1 MGTKHSSYGTLA
13 NIYDG
18 ALTLTG
24 FKRGIENFL
33 DRIDFNLPKGAKIL
47 DAGTGTG
54 LVALYLAKRFPD
66 SEIIATDIDTR
77 MLLELKRLLRE
88 ERAKNVSFFQN
99 DLNNP
104 FEIRA
109 LCEVKTNILQENSFD
124 AIFVSAALEHVDV
137 PKTIPQIANLLKP
150 GGTFL
155 NLGMKKGA
163 ASAVFGMVYKFKEYS
178 PDEIRRICGKSGLT
192 DIQLKKLSTKD
203 FPANLSRVAVIA
215 RKPA

>member
-18 ALTLTG
+18 VLTLTG

-192 DIQLKKLSTKD
+192 DIQLKKLSAKD

>member
-18 ALTLTG
+18 VLTLTG

-155 NLGMKKGA
+155 NLGMKKAA

>member
-18 ALTLTG
+18 VLTLTG

-109 LCEVKTNILQENSFD
+109 LGAFKTNILQENSFD
-124 AIFVSAALEHVDV
+124 AIFVSAALEHVDIG
-137 PKTIPQIANLLKP
+137 KTIPQLAALLKP
-150 GGTFL
+150 GGVFL

>member
-18 ALTLTG
+18 VLTLTG

>member
-18 ALTLTG
+18 VLTLTG

-88 ERAKNVSFFQN
+88 ERAKTVSFFQN

>member
-18 ALTLTG
+18 VLTLTG

-163 ASAVFGMVYKFKEYS
+163 ASAVFG
-178 PDEIRRICGKSGLT
+178 
-192 DIQLKKLSTKD
+192 
-203 FPANLSRVAVIA
+203 
-215 RKPA
+215 

>member
-18 ALTLTG
+18 VLTLTG

-88 ERAKNVSFFQN
+88 ERAKNVS
-99 DLNNP
+99 
-104 FEIRA
+104 RSMR
-109 LCEVKTNILQENSFD
+109 VSMSV
-124 AIFVSAALEHVDV
+124 AIIS
-137 PKTIPQIANLLKP
+137 
-150 GGTFL
+150 
-155 NLGMKKGA
+155 
-163 ASAVFGMVYKFKEYS
+163 
-178 PDEIRRICGKSGLT
+178 
-192 DIQLKKLSTKD
+192 
-203 FPANLSRVAVIA
+203 
-215 RKPA
+215 

>member
-18 ALTLTG
+18 VLTLTG

-66 SEIIATDIDTR
+66 SEIIATDIDTS

>member
-1 MGTKHSSYGTLA
+1 MK
-13 NIYDG
+13 
-18 ALTLTG
+18 
-24 FKRGIENFL
+24 FL
-33 DRIDFNLPKGAKIL
+33 P
-47 DAGTGTG
+47 T
-54 LVALYLAKRFPD
+54 FPD
-66 SEIIATDIDTR
+66 NKYLRDKWWHRLALIILISTFA
-77 MLLELKRLLRE
+77 L
-88 ERAKNVSFFQN
+88 VSFFSIGLAIVEFQSTFKEEIVLTPEEIDHYQN

-109 LCEVKTNILQENSFD
+109 LGAFKTNILQENSFD
-124 AIFVSAALEHVDV
+124 AIFVSAALEHVDIV
-137 PKTIPQIANLLKP
+137 KTIPQLAALLKP
-150 GGTFL
+150 GGVFL